1 MNGRYLNMYQNQYK
15 AYDTI
20 RQETR
25 SGRTLEASVLTR
37 AAQKL
42 KDCQDRWH
50 SEDRESQFQ
59 EAIRFNQMIW
69 SIFQGELAREDNPL
83 PIEIKQ
89 QILSLSTFVDKTIF
103 ETMAYPA
110 PEKLTVLINI
120 NQNLA
125 AGLMSSAD
133 RSQ

>member
-1 MNGRYLNMYQNQYK
+1 MYQNQYK

-20 RQETR
+20 RQETN
-25 SGRTLEASVLTR
+25 SGRILEASVLSR

-42 KDCQDRWH
+42 KSCQDRWN
-50 SEDRESQFQ
+50 SEDRESQLQ

-69 SIFQGELAREDNPL
+69 SIFQGELTRDDNPM
-83 PIEIKQ
+83 PKEIKE
-89 QILSLSTFVDKTIF
+89 QILTLSTFVDKTIF

-125 AGLMSSAD
+125 AGLMSSPGG
-133 RSQ
+133 SQ